1 MEKTML
7 QVNMPEAFKVE
18 YRELPIPEIADDE
31 VLIAMKRVGVCG
43 SDIQIY
49 HGKHKYMTFPVV
61 QGHEGS
67 GVIAKV
73 GAAVSG
79 LKVGERVTIQPQVV
93 CGQCAPCR
101 SGHYNVCKNLKVYG
115 VHTGGMFTEYFAA
128 PASRVL
134 VLPEAMSFDEG
145 SLVEPAAVA
154 TGAIRRC
161 GDLTGQNIVVLGAGT
176 IGNLVAQVAVASGA
190 RKVLITDINQKR
202 LDIAKNC
209 GIHAC
214 VNTRE
219 RALKDVIVEEFGD
232 DEADVIID
240 CAGVKAIFTE
250 ALAAARC
257 SSKLVVVANYKE
269 PVEVEL
275 PLFQRREVDLLG
287 IMMYVREDFERAIE
301 LMSSKAINTS
311 LLISDYFD
319 MRKVDDVYPYIDNNP
334 DTIMKV
340 VIKIAD

>member
-1 MEKTML
+1 ML

-18 YRELPIPEIADDE
+18 YRELPVPEIADDE

-49 HGKHKYMTFPVV
+49 HGKHKYMRFPVV

-67 GVIAKV
+67 GVITKV
-73 GAAVSG
+73 GASVSD
-79 LKVGERVTIQPQVV
+79 LKIGDRVTIQPQVV

-101 SGHYNVCKNLKVYG
+101 NGHYNVCKNLKVYG
-115 VHTGGMFTEYFAA
+115 VHTGGMFTEYFVA
-128 PASRVL
+128 PASKVL

-161 GDLTGQNIVVLGAGT
+161 GDLSGQNIVVLGAGT

-190 RKVLITDINQKR
+190 KKVLITDINQKR
-202 LDIAKNC
+202 LDIAKSC

-214 VNTRE
+214 VNTRA
-219 RALKDVIVEEFGD
+219 RALKEVIIEEFGD

-257 SSKLVVVANYKE
+257 SSKLVLVANYKE

-287 IMMYVREDFERAIE
+287 IMMYLREDFERAIE
-301 LMSSKAINTS
+301 LMASKAINTS
-311 LLISDYFD
+311 SLISDYFD
-319 MRKVDDVYPYIDNNP
+319 VRHVDDVYPYIDNNP
-334 DTIMKV
+334 ETVMKV
-340 VIKIAD
+340 VIKIAE

>member
-1 MEKTML
+1 ML
-7 QVNMPEAFKVE
+7 QVKMPEAYKIE
-18 YRELPIPEIADDE
+18 YLELPIPEIGDDD
-31 VLIAMKRVGVCG
+31 VLVQMKRVGVCG

-49 HGKHKYMTFPVV
+49 HGKHKYMKFPVV

-73 GAAVSG
+73 GAKVSG
-79 LKVGERVTIQPQVV
+79 LKIGDRVTIQPQVV
-93 CGQCAPCR
+93 CGACAPCR
-101 SGHYNVCKNLKVYG
+101 SGHSNVCKNLKVYG
-115 VHTGGMFTEYFAA
+115 VHTAGMFTEYFPV
-128 PASRVL
+128 PASKVL
-134 VLPEAMSFDEG
+134 LLPEAMSFDEG

-190 RKVLITDINQKR
+190 KKVLITDINQKR
-202 LDIAKNC
+202 LDIAKKC

-219 RALKDVIVEEFGD
+219 RKLKEVIVEAFGD

-269 PVEVEL
+269 PVEIEL

-287 IMMYVREDFERAIE
+287 IMMYVREDFERAID
-301 LMSSKAINTS
+301 LMAKKTINTS

-319 MRKVDDVYPYIDNNP
+319 IRKVDDVYPYIDNNM

-340 VIKIAD
+340 VIKISE